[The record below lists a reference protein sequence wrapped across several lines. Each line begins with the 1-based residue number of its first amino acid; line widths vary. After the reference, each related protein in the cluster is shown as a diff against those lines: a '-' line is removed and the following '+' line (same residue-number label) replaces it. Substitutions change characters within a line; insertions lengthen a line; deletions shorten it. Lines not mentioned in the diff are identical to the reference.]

1 MARGAFI
8 IDYNKDS
15 SANRTVGIVFKIR
28 HGVEHVPDD
37 QMALI
42 LDIERVITT
51 LNALFPDGGARF
63 ERYLG
68 DAFSLSSVG
77 LVGECADPVT
87 ATRALASLKET
98 VLTNEAGRV
107 KNNHLLNLGKWAL
120 AFASAAVLLG
130 LFTHWLAIIGRQP
143 EVRFALLG
151 QFCYAWAGAMAG
163 TWVSFGW
170 RKAAF
175 TFEDLGKPE
184 ADYLW
189 SSIRLVFTGL
199 QTVIIGLLLVLG
211 IVNVS
216 FGQITTA
223 AFAHSVEM
231 ALLVGLLCGF
241 SEQTL
246 PSIIAKQATKLL
258 GTPVIQQ
265 QPPAAPPSTPAAEQQ
280 SEPKTAES
288 SPPAAAPAD
297 ANK

>member
-1 MARGAFI
+1 MAAGAFVI
-8 IDYNKDS
+8 SYIKDS
-15 SANRTVGIVFKIR
+15 TNRTVGINFKIKL
-28 HGVEHVPDD
+28 GVTQVPAD
-37 QMALI
+37 QTALVM
-42 LDIERVITT
+42 DIERVIAT
-51 LNALFPDGGARF
+51 LNALFPNGGQRF
-63 ERYLG
+63 DLYME
-68 DAFSLSSVG
+68 DAFSLSNVG
-77 LVGECADPVT
+77 LVGECAHTQT
-87 ATRALASLKET
+87 AARALVSLKET

-107 KNNHLLNLGKWAL
+107 KNSHLINLGKWGL
-120 AFASAAVLLG
+120 TFAAVAVLLG
-130 LFTHWLAIIGRQP
+130 MFTHWLAILDRQP

-163 TWVSFGW
+163 TWVSYGW

-189 SSIRLVFTGL
+189 SSIRLIFTGL

-258 GTPVIQQ
+258 GTPVLT
-265 QPPAAPPSTPAAEQQ
+265 QPQAAEPSAPAAEGQTKTPAAE
-280 SEPKTAES
+280 P
-288 SPPAAAPAD
+288 SPPAATQAGAGI
-297 ANK
+297 